1 MNVAMATVEIYVK
14 TEAGAQE
21 LRTRERRLPPRLR
34 TMLLLV
40 DGSRSTA
47 LLQRS
52 AQQLGAPEDF
62 LAQLQAMGLIAVQE
76 VPAKAPA
83 AEGPAAA
90 REPGPAAAPAGP
102 EARLDEAQR
111 FRAAQKYMNDTV
123 VDAMGIRAFFFTL
136 KLEKC
141 FSRADLSDL
150 LPEWVRLIARGNDEG
165 TIRDMQARLKQLLA

>member
-1 MNVAMATVEIYVK
+1 MNVAMATVELYAK
-14 TEAGAQE
+14 TAAGAEE

-40 DGSRSTA
+40 DGTRSTA

-52 AQQLGAPEDF
+52 AQQLGAPDDF
-62 LAQLQAMGLIAVQE
+62 LAQLQAMGLITVQE
-76 VPAKAPA
+76 VAAKLPPSDDASA
-83 AEGPAAA
+83 T
-90 REPGPAAAPAGP
+90 REPGPAAAGP
-102 EARLDEAQR
+102 EARLDETQR

-141 FSRADLSDL
+141 FTRADLSDL
-150 LPEWVRLIARGNDEG
+150 LPEYVRLIARGNDEG
-165 TIRDMQARLKQLLA
+165 TIRDMQAHLKQLLA